1 MLTQEKVSS
10 KHSVDLIHFVSVK
23 RDTCNTDLKY
33 NYNCDFSHKQGKT
46 IGKNLRILN

>member
-23 RDTCNTDLKY
+23 RDNTDLQY